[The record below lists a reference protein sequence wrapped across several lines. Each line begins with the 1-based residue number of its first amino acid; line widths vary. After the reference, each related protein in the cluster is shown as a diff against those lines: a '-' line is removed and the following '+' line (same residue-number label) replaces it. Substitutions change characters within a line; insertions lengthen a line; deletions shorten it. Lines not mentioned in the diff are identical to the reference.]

1 MKTHA
6 IAASI
11 CRWAARITGTLV
23 AVMLL
28 VFAIE
33 EGVDREFAV
42 QASFWG
48 LVLVGIGNVLG
59 WRFELAGGIMA
70 LASVFLVAVSILMVQ
85 GLFIPVFYI
94 VLALPGILYL
104 TSARIRRS
112 NPLDYPD
119 KGVKK
124 QEAKQ

>member
-94 VLALPGILYL
+94 VLALPGALYIA
-104 TSARIRRS
+104 SAVLRRHLKKGESSIR
-112 NPLDYPD
+112 
-119 KGVKK
+119 
-124 QEAKQ
+124 